1 MWVPRSTTPAIL
13 AVALPL
19 ALACGGGD
27 SNGPGEGG
35 DVAAGRFTAELTGAY
50 PQTLSG
56 QAFYFQGQE
65 GEGFTIS
72 MSSDAAGASGTGVV
86 LARENT
92 SLPEVKEYAVIDGT
106 TDPMPADDFF
116 AASFVQSSGELIQ
129 CFSDN
134 GGTLA
139 ITASGANLVGDFTVK
154 AQCLDRTTGQLSA
167 TTITGNFNAVA
178 GPTQTQ

>member
-1 MWVPRSTTPAIL
+1 MWLRRNTVLVVL
-13 AVALPL
+13 AMALPL

-27 SNGPGEGG
+27 STGPDNGGN
-35 DVAAGRFTAELTGAY
+35 VAAGRFTAQLDGSYA
-50 PQTLSG
+50 QTLSG

-72 MSSDAAGASGTGVV
+72 MSSDASGASGTGVV
-86 LARENT
+86 LARGNT
-92 SLPEVKEYAVIDGT
+92 ALPEVSEYAVIDGT
-106 TDPMPADDFF
+106 TDPMPPDDFF
-116 AASFVQSSGELIQ
+116 AASFVRSSGELIQ

-154 AQCLDRTTGQLSA
+154 AQCLDRTTGQLTP
-167 TTITGNFNAVA
+167 TTITGHFNAVA
-178 GPTQTQ
+178 GPSQ